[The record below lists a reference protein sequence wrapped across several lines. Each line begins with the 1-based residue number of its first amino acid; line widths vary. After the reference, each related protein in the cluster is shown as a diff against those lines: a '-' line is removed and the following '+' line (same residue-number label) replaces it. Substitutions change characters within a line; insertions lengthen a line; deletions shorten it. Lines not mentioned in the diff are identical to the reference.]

1 LRAGK
6 PDYHAP
12 LIVAPFT
19 VSEAA
24 TRPNIEEQE

>member
-1 LRAGK
+1 MRAGK

-12 LIVAPFT
+12 LIVALLA